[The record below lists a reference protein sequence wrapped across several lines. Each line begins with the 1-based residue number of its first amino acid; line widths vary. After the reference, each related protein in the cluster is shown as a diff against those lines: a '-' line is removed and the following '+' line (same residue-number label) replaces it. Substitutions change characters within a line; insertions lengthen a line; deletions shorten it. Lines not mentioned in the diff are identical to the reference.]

1 VREVS
6 EDEEDDKDDLPMD
19 GKEKNNFENKKKQ
32 NNDVSLKLKLT

>member
-6 EDEEDDKDDLPMD
+6 EDEEDDKDDLQMD

-32 NNDVSLKLKLT
+32 NNDVS